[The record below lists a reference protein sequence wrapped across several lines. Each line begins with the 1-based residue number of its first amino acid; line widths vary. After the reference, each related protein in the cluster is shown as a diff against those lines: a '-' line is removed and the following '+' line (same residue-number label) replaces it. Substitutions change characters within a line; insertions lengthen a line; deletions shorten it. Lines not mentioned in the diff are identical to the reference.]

1 MARTTFR
8 ARTATRADFIGSPSR
23 RERIARL
30 EAVADLLDTAFVI
43 PGTGIRFGF
52 DSLLGLVPGI
62 GDAIT
67 SALSFWIIYE
77 AHQLGARPHILARMI
92 ANIAVDGV
100 IGAVPVVGDAFDVAW
115 RANRKNVRILR
126 EHLARRGLD

>member
-1 MARTTFR
+1 MTRTYAGTGFV
-8 ARTATRADFIGSPSR
+8 GSTSR

-30 EAVADLLDTAFVI
+30 EAMADLLDTAFVV

-52 DSLLGLVPGI
+52 DSLIGLVPGI

-67 SALSFWIIYE
+67 TGLSLFIVYE
-77 AHQLGARPHILARMI
+77 AHQLGARPHILARMLT
-92 ANIAVDGV
+92 NLAVDGV
-100 IGAVPVVGDAFDVAW
+100 IGAVPVVGDVFDLAW
-115 RANRKNVRILR
+115 RANRRNLRILR